1 MGELPQRRL
10 TGIDPCRPLAE
21 LQQKAWSEISP
32 TLINEYYLKT
42 LRVIANMKIDNIR
55 TLVNF
60 RLDSVTLKAFD
71 DACKLSGST
80 RTAVLRRL
88 IRAFTAK
95 TAGSIPKQIVQERKV
110 YKTLRTAVERAE
122 RRKRA
127 LEPESAG
134 SAFRHRPRKGFAEFI
149 ANHPVLPEPS

>member
-1 MGELPQRRL
+1 
-10 TGIDPCRPLAE
+10 
-21 LQQKAWSEISP
+21 
-32 TLINEYYLKT
+32 
-42 LRVIANMKIDNIR
+42 MKISNIR

-71 DACKLSGST
+71 DACSLSGST

-122 RRKRA
+122 RRKRT
-127 LEPESAG
+127 LEPETAG

-149 ANHPVLPEPS
+149 AGDPIVAERS